1 MTTELNRYYR
11 QARERG
17 MRAHHAIDAARR
29 HLVTLADYQTKL
41 DAWNAAPDKRRYA
54 DGGIANRPKFP
65 TMYRAP
71 DAESHLPDGFR
82 LFGFLRDESPSDGL
96 VHEPDCGYYTDEYCD
111 GTYSPAVLIH
121 RTDAP
126 HTWAC
131 VPAYYDATGCY
142 WCIDTGKRRHF
153 AESSE
158 LFDQSSYGS
167 GSPQINRYELCSD
180 ARDAARDA
188 LRMAERDA
196 EESRQYSERWHEA
209 SRHDNE
215 REDARQEL
223 KDARSAAQVN
233 IARIRELLAAGV
245 DSNAIGQTRAML
257 ESYIAKNRTNMRR
270 AIATIERETAA
281 IAELDM
287 QGEF

>member
-1 MTTELNRYYR
+1 MNTELSRYYR

-29 HLVTLADYQTKL
+29 HLVTLADYRAKL
-41 DAWNAAPDKRRYA
+41 DAWNAEPDKRRYA
-54 DGGIANRPKFP
+54 AGGIANRPKFP

-82 LFGFLRDESPSDGL
+82 LLGFLRDESPVDGL
-96 VHEPDCGYYTDEYCD
+96 SAEPDFGYYTDTYCD

-131 VPAYYDATGCY
+131 VPAYYDATGWY
-142 WCIDTGKRRHF
+142 WYIDTGKRRHF

-158 LFDQSSYGS
+158 LFDND
-167 GSPQINRYELCSD
+167 GSPQIDRYELCSD

-188 LRMAERDA
+188 LRMAESDA
-196 EESRQYSERWHEA
+196 EESREYDEKWQKAHEHDEARDEARDELRAARAAASVTIAAWREQKKTGPLADAVCSMLRDRVERARAEM
-209 SRHDNE
+209 
-215 REDARQEL
+215 RE
-223 KDARSAAQVN
+223 
-233 IARIRELLAAGV
+233 
-245 DSNAIGQTRAML
+245 AIG
-257 ESYIAKNRTNMRR
+257 
-270 AIATIERETAA
+270 TIERETAE
-281 IAELDM
+281 IAALGM